1 MVLQVDTDTIR
12 TLEEAEAFVAAHGGG
27 EVAAPGRAAA
37 YAHIGKTLARFAYW
51 KQGRAAKG
59 LLRRYLL
66 LTTGLS
72 ESQLTRLIAR
82 YLQEGVVED
91 RRRGPRR
98 GFRRKYTLADVL
110 LLAETDALH
119 GTLSGPATR
128 KILERAWKVFG
139 DGRYERLAGLSNG
152 HLYNLRRHASYER
165 SMGSKTRTKR
175 TAVGIGERRRP
186 RPEGRP
192 GYLR

>member
-1 MVLQVDTDTIR
+1 MQVDTDAIG
-12 TLEEAEAFVAAHGGG
+12 TLEEAEAFVAAHGRG

-37 YAHIGKTLARFAYW
+37 YTHSGKTLARCAYR

-82 YLQEGVVED
+82 HLQEGVVED

-98 GFRRKYTLADVL
+98 GGV
-110 LLAETDALH
+110 
-119 GTLSGPATR
+119 P
-128 KILERAWKVFG
+128 
-139 DGRYERLAGLSNG
+139 
-152 HLYNLRRHASYER
+152 
-165 SMGSKTRTKR
+165 GSW
-175 TAVGIGERRRP
+175 
-186 RPEGRP
+186 
-192 GYLR
+192 